1 MVKIQKLFPK
11 IIFPIILFIYPLYG
25 FNLGADLSDTTY
37 SLGNYMYFDS
47 MTGSWKY
54 ATFLSNLLGA
64 GLLKLAGNKMILMT
78 FLCGMVISATAL
90 AAYLV
95 LSKIYNPAMVFIG
108 EIIAICMT
116 WCPNVILYNYLT
128 YLLLTLA
135 ALVLY
140 KAILADSK
148 KLYILAG
155 AILGLNVFVRVSNL
169 LKLFLY

>member
-78 FLCGMVISATAL
+78 FFCGMVISATAL

-95 LSKIYNPAMVFIG
+95 LSKIYNPALVFIG

-155 AILGLNVFVRVSNL
+155 AILG
-169 LKLFLY
+169 